1 MVGSQEGRMEHN
13 GGNATLDRS
22 HRSDVVGRAG
32 YLGQRCSARAPQL
45 SELIAR
51 IELSPFTFPHSPSRI
66 FTGSKQS
73 SLLTIDL
80 RNGQQLNC
88 FSSLAAN
95 RSGDDCVCENE
106 QLLDDMDSRSRSNRD
121 VLFIGRTDYRLT
133 IHTPPGADVELGGL
147 TIGERRKQGGVQE
160 IVYSTYTPNSF
171 DRPLAELWSKMGQT
185 DLVEED
191 GSLVKRMRV
200 ELGHDNIAIGV
211 EQGSG
216 YRWSA
221 PLGAA
226 G

>member
-1 MVGSQEGRMEHN
+1 MS
-13 GGNATLDRS
+13 LI
-22 HRSDVVGRAG
+22 
-32 YLGQRCSARAPQL
+32 L
-45 SELIAR
+45 S

-73 SLLTIDL
+73 SLITIDL

-88 FSSLAAN
+88 FSSLASN
-95 RSGDDCVCENE
+95 GSVQDCVCEDE
-106 QLLDDMDSRSRSNRD
+106 RLLDDMDSRARSNRD
-121 VLFIGRTDYRLT
+121 ILFVGRTDYRLT
-133 IHTPPGADVELGGL
+133 IHTPPGADVDLGGL
-147 TIGERRKQGGVQE
+147 TIGERKNQGGVQE

-171 DRPLAELWSKMGQT
+171 DRPLADLWSKMGHSE
-185 DLVEED
+185 LVEED
-191 GSLVKRMRV
+191 GQLVKRMRV

-216 YRWSA
+216 YKWSA